1 MKKIFFLLFC
11 LATTQVSFAQLKE
24 VVYRDGDQIF
34 KGQVAKPSGSTKGVL
49 IIPAWKGIDNEAR
62 QAASDLE
69 EQGYIA
75 FIADIY
81 GEGNYPADNQAAS
94 KIAGYYKSN
103 PDEYVKRIKLAL
115 KMLELQGANPDDIA
129 VIGFCFG
136 GTGAIEVARAQIPVK
151 GIVSIHGGLS
161 KGDRPNGPIG
171 TRVLVLQGAADKSV
185 PESDA
190 AAMREELTAASADWQ
205 MIYYGGCGHTWTD
218 PDSPDYNETMAVRAW
233 GHLLQFLKEVL

>member
-1 MKKIFFLLFC
+1 MKKIAFLILC
-11 LATTQVSFAQLKE
+11 LLMFNMSNAQLKE
-24 VVYRDGDQIF
+24 VVYRDGDQLF
-34 KGQVAKPSGSTKGVL
+34 KGEVAKPAGSKKGVL
-49 IIPAWKGIDNEAR
+49 IIPAWKGIDKEAR
-62 QAASDLE
+62 QAAMDLE

-94 KIAGYYKSN
+94 KIATYYKTN
-103 PDEYVKRIKLAL
+103 YQEYVNRIKLAL
-115 KMLELQGANPDDIA
+115 KMLELQGADPDNIA
-129 VIGFCFG
+129 VIGYCFG

-190 AAMREELTAASADWQ
+190 AAMREELKAASADWQ

-218 PDSPDYNETMAVRAW
+218 PDSPDYNEAMAVRAW
-233 GHLLQFLKEVL
+233 GHLLQFLKEIL